1 MKAKNESEF
10 LALKLRYETIT
21 IEEIERE
28 WKEDAWEND
37 YLMMHLTGFGSTQT
51 CSLCSP
57 LINVIEPD
65 CYFCVYACANNSRC
79 NYDSNKATYRA
90 LYNSQSPSELLT
102 ACRNRAIH
110 MGKVWEK
117 YVKQV

>member
-28 WKEDAWEND
+28 WYYDGKQT
-37 YLMMHLTGFGSTQT
+37 LSKITGYGDSST
-51 CSLCSP
+51 CSVCKP
-57 LINVIEPD
+57 INDIH
-65 CYFCVYACANNSRC
+65 CYQGCVYAHDGEQHCSDDN
-79 NYDSNKATYRA
+79 TYGKLTRA
-90 LYNSQSPSELLT
+90 ESPSELLT

-117 YVKQV
+117 YVKQLNNN